1 MFAWIFAAVALA
13 LAFAPPRIRK
23 VGFAIVGTTFLIFLA
38 VVLLNRRPLPAAPA
52 PAIDRQAPT
61 LPKSTKFDFDKYE
74 QDKKDK
80 DDPEAKTRI
89 PVADVRFDQ
98 VQAIAGIDAG
108 TIESVHARLY
118 NDSARFT
125 LTDYGYYLVVRDCLP
140 AAAREKSAEP
150 CPIVYD
156 QRGTTSLAIPP
167 HQARDVVIPIPRQ
180 ASTFASPF
188 KLLGTSRIELAPTM
202 TRAYQPAR
210 PAS

>member
-38 VVLLNRRPLPAAPA
+38 VVLLNRRPLPAASA
-52 PAIDRQAPT
+52 PAIGRQAPAP
-61 LPKSTKFDFDKYE
+61 PKSTKFDFDQYE

-89 PVADVRFDQ
+89 PVSDVRFDQ

-108 TIESVHARLY
+108 IESVHARLY

-140 AAAREKSAEP
+140 AATREKSAEP

-156 QRGTTSLAIPP
+156 QRGTASLAIPP
-167 HQARDVVIPIPRQ
+167 HQARDVVISIPRQ
-180 ASTFASPF
+180 ASTSASPF
-188 KLLGTSRIELAPTM
+188 KLLGTSRIELTPTT
-202 TRAYQPAR
+202 TRAYQPVR